1 MVKLK
6 RVLAAVK
13 IRTYLKN
20 LIMKT
25 AFVIIKIQNFK
36 MDSLFK
42 FEQVRSARDAREKDT
57 IVEEKGK
64 AVISQEVGEIGGGGN
79 FLLQHP
85 HRYLSNQ
92 RALINDHVSGAPHMR
107 VVPSLGMG
115 DLDTLTNNLERRPSL
130 W

>member
-13 IRTYLKN
+13 TRTYLKN

-64 AVISQEVGEIGGGGN
+64 AVISQEVGGN
-79 FLLQHP
+79 QRWWKLPSPAP
-85 HRYLSNQ
+85 HR
-92 RALINDHVSGAPHMR
+92 
-107 VVPSLGMG
+107 
-115 DLDTLTNNLERRPSL
+115 
-130 W
+130 

>member
-64 AVISQEVGEIGGGGN
+64 AVISQEVGGN
-79 FLLQHP
+79 RRWWKLPSPAPPHIRGKLQFIFEQP
-85 HRYLSNQ
+85 ESIDQ
-92 RALINDHVSGAPHMR
+92 
-107 VVPSLGMG
+107 
-115 DLDTLTNNLERRPSL
+115 
-130 W
+130 